1 MVSSVDSKDVPP
13 SDSGDITNQEN
24 VSPKGQNGRPPTKP
38 QVRHRASVACASC
51 RDRRI
56 RCVVPKNHTSCT
68 ACQRAG
74 ADCIIKN
81 DDERRRPISKA
92 YMSSLSDRISMLEGM
107 LLDTGVVP
115 PPAAHPPKTRHENQ
129 SKQDDGETLSSHPKQ
144 QKNSEGI
151 SPTCDVPSPPDSR
164 NDDFAIPDS
173 NHGDPDLS
181 SSQVLQPLAKED
193 SPFRMLDP
201 KQEDIIHRLLSTK
214 GNLSF
219 DQLSG
224 RIRFFGPTANSHVY
238 AESRDQFDSREPPE
252 QVRRAERIIRSFS
265 VETHDYLVNQFF
277 AFYNSILQVI
287 DRGAFEADRES
298 QESSP
303 KFYSSFLH
311 ITILAM
317 GYRVADMDRED
328 MRKITLAPRES
339 TLHREA
345 KYMLDIELERPG
357 GIPSVQALL
366 LLGDLEC
373 GVGRDNTGWMYSG
386 MANRLAFDIGLHL
399 DCRSND
405 MPEQES
411 RIRNMAMR
419 ACIIYDKYWGLFL
432 GRPLAIK
439 SQDVDLLS
447 NRLSNLTWGAFEPPK
462 RDLVT
467 EIYEQLIELMELAG
481 RIVET
486 RDNTVSNNASEQYNL
501 FASGEAEDNAYL
513 HVINLDR
520 QLQNWYRRLPDHLA
534 WKPSN
539 IKMAPYSFFLL
550 HQQYH
555 VTMILLHRPWAKYG
569 SITGDGASTGSHP
582 SPDGNHMSLAP
593 DTAPQHS
600 GLASESDSL
609 GMGDPHIIVHDS
621 RTSLSRSICTQQ
633 AIRVARI
640 FWQHRQKYDGRKI
653 FVTGIQHAGTAAIA
667 LIAALAYQRNEAD
680 RRTYVGYLEILSD
693 AVGDM
698 SHTYHPASR
707 MDDLLKAVLEQIR
720 HGMGDPSRP
729 RSGSTSH
736 HGFSFNGVPGS
747 GMSGV
752 SLNNDTSSVV
762 PMRREAADSEFAQP
776 FKKRRPETSRRASE
790 FTRPRPPYF
799 GAKPQPTPPSSLKSQ
814 NQLGSNLNPQD
825 HSPLDSFLFSIG
837 VGDTS
842 GHLNMGFM
850 GSTAADM
857 EQPEDACEGVLGVDG
872 MNLAIPSSE
881 TWGLDNMHDHHIHG
895 SGSFDPPAGDWTS
908 GPAGLSASSV
918 LGQSAAISSGIMSG
932 APNFGAAKD
941 TSNLEDKGLNNA
953 RFNKDRQTSS
963 NHPKLGQNGV
973 DWIEDDTSIV
983 AISPASLGGL
993 VQNREKLSSG
1003 EDGSVGTPR
1012 NHALDFFSFS

>member
-1 MVSSVDSKDVPP
+1 MASSLDPKEVQSADSVDIS
-13 SDSGDITNQEN
+13 TQEN
-24 VSPKGQNGRPPTKP
+24 VSPLGLNGRQSAKQ

-56 RCVVPKNHTSCT
+56 RCVVPKNQTACT
-68 ACQRAG
+68 ACQRSG
-74 ADCIIKN
+74 AECIIKN

-107 LLDTGVVP
+107 LLDKGVTP
-115 PPAAHPPKTRHENQ
+115 PPAAHPPKTRHDAP
-129 SKQDDGETLSSHPKQ
+129 SKTQEDGESISSHPKQ
-144 QKNSEGI
+144 KNASEKG
-151 SPTCDVPSPPDSR
+151 SPTCDIPSPPDSR
-164 NDDFAIPDS
+164 NDDFAVPGS
-173 NHGDPDLS
+173 EHGDAS
-181 SSQVLQPLAKED
+181 NMSGSQVLQPLAKED

-219 DQLSG
+219 DQIG
-224 RIRFFGPTANSHVY
+224 RLRFFGPTANSHVY
-238 AESRDQFDSREPPE
+238 ADSSDQFDSREPAE

-265 VETHDYLVNQFF
+265 IETHDYLMNQFF
-277 AFYNSILQVI
+277 TFYNSVLKVI
-287 DRGAFEADRES
+287 DRDAFESDRES
-298 QESSP
+298 RGTSP

-311 ITILAM
+311 VTILAM
-317 GYRVADMDRED
+317 GYRAADMERDD

-399 DCRSND
+399 SCRSHDD

-411 RIRNMAMR
+411 QIRNMVMR
-419 ACIIYDKYWGLFL
+419 ACIIYDRYWGLFL

-447 NRLSNLTWGAFEPPK
+447 NRFSQLTSVGFEPPK

-486 RDNTVSNNASEQYNL
+486 RDNSTSNRSSDPDNL
-501 FASGEAEDNAYL
+501 FAAGEAEDNAYL

-520 QLQNWYRRLPDHLA
+520 QLQNWYRRLPEYLA
-534 WKPSN
+534 WKPSS
-539 IKMAPYSFFLL
+539 IKTAPFSYFLL

-569 SITGDGASTGSHP
+569 SITGDSSSTGSHP
-582 SPDGNHMSLAP
+582 SPASDRAAMAP
-593 DTAPQHS
+593 EAATPVPMMATGGH
-600 GLASESDSL
+600 SL
-609 GMGDPHIIVHDS
+609 GMGDSHTIVHDS

-640 FWQHRQKYDGRKI
+640 FWQHRQRYDGRKI

-693 AVGDM
+693 AIGDM
-698 SHTYHPASR
+698 SETYHPASR
-707 MDDLLKAVLEQIR
+707 IHELLKAVLEQIR
-720 HGMGDPSRP
+720 NSMGDPPRP
-729 RSGSTSH
+729 RCDSTSH
-736 HGFSFNGVPGS
+736 QGFPFAGS
-747 GMSGV
+747 GRSGA
-752 SLNNDTSSVV
+752 SVNSHSAASIL
-762 PMRREAADSEFAQP
+762 PLRREAEELGFVQP
-776 FKKRRPETSRRASE
+776 LKKRRPGSSRRASE
-790 FTRPRPPYF
+790 FTVPRPPF
-799 GAKPQPTPPSSLKSQ
+799 FNAQAQPTPPASFKSQ
-814 NQLGSNLNPQD
+814 GQLGSSMSQ
-825 HSPLDSFLFSIG
+825 SQSSLDSILFSMG

-842 GHLNMGFM
+842 NPLNMSFLGDN
-850 GSTAADM
+850 AIDM
-857 EQPEDACEGVLGVDG
+857 EPHEDTHEHAMGRMDMDLGI
-872 MNLAIPSSE
+872 LPSSE
-881 TWGLDNMHDHHIHG
+881 TWGLDNLQHHQVTG
-895 SGSFDPPAGDWTS
+895 SASFDPPVANWTS

-918 LGQSAAISSGIMSG
+918 LGQSAAISTGIMSG
-932 APNFGAAKD
+932 APKFGGLVKDEGGPVVSKAA
-941 TSNLEDKGLNNA
+941 SNTGKKNSTTTIE
-953 RFNKDRQTSS
+953 
-963 NHPKLGQNGV
+963 QNGGV
-973 DWIEDDTSIV
+973 NWMEDDNIT
-983 AISPASLGGL
+983 AISPVSLSGL
-993 VQNREKLSSG
+993 IHTAEKTPN
-1003 EDGSVGTPR
+1003 EDEGSTNVPR

>member
-1 MVSSVDSKDVPP
+1 MGSSVDSKDVPP
-13 SDSGDITNQEN
+13 SGSGDITQEN
-24 VSPKGQNGRPPTKP
+24 VSPKGQNGRPPTKQ

-68 ACQRAG
+68 ACQRTG

-129 SKQDDGETLSSHPKQ
+129 SKQDDGESISSLLKQ

-173 NHGDPDLS
+173 NHGDPDMS

-193 SPFRMLDP
+193 SPFCMLDP

-224 RIRFFGPTANSHVY
+224 RLRFFGPTANSHVY
-238 AESRDQFDSREPPE
+238 AESRDQFDTRESPE

-265 VETHDYLVNQFF
+265 IETHDYLVNQFF
-277 AFYNSILQVI
+277 AFYNSVLQVI
-287 DRGAFEADRES
+287 DRSTFEADRES
-298 QESSP
+298 QDNSP

-317 GYRVADMDRED
+317 GYRVADMDRDD

-411 RIRNMAMR
+411 RVRNMAMR

-447 NRLSNLTWGAFEPPK
+447 NRLSNLTWGGIESPK
-462 RDLVT
+462 RDLIT

-501 FASGEAEDNAYL
+501 FANGEAEDNAYL

-520 QLQNWYRRLPDHLA
+520 QLQNWYRRLPDYLA

-569 SITGDGASTGSHP
+569 SITGDAASTGSHP

-593 DTAPQHS
+593 ETTSQQS
-600 GLASESDSL
+600 GLAAENYSL
-609 GMGDPHIIVHDS
+609 GIGDPHIIVHDS

-667 LIAALAYQRNEAD
+667 LIAALAYQRNGAD
-680 RRTYVGYLEILSD
+680 RRTYVGYLKILSN
-693 AVGDM
+693 AVSDM

-720 HGMGDPSRP
+720 NGMGDPPRP
-729 RSGSTSH
+729 RSGSISYH
-736 HGFSFNGVPGS
+736 EVPFSGIHGNGMG
-747 GMSGV
+747 GV
-752 SLNNDTSSVV
+752 SLNSDISSSVI
-762 PMRREAADSEFAQP
+762 PMRREAADTEFALP
-776 FKKRRPETSRRASE
+776 FKKRRPTTTRRASE
-790 FTRPRPPYF
+790 STRPRPPFF
-799 GAKPQPTPPSSLKSQ
+799 GVRSQPTPPSSYKSQ
-814 NQLGSNLNPQD
+814 TQLGRSLNPQNQ
-825 HSPLDSFLFSIG
+825 SPLDSFLFSIG

-842 GHLNMGFM
+842 GDLNMDFM
-850 GSTAADM
+850 GSTAIDM
-857 EQPEDACEGVLGVDG
+857 EQSEDARDGVLGMDG
-872 MNLAIPSSE
+872 MDLVIPSSE
-881 TWGLDNMHDHHIHG
+881 TWGLDTMHDPNIHG
-895 SGSFDPPAGDWTS
+895 SGSFDP
-908 GPAGLSASSV
+908 PAGLSASSV

-932 APNFGAAKD
+932 APNSGVVKH
-941 TSNLEDKGLNNA
+941 TNNLESKGTRNTGNNIE
-953 RFNKDRQTSS
+953 RKLSS
-963 NHPKLGQNGV
+963 NHTKMGQNGL
-973 DWIEDDTSIV
+973 DWIEDDNSIV
-983 AISPASLGGL
+983 AISPASLSGL
-993 VQNREKLSSG
+993 VENREKVSNG
-1003 EDGSVGTPR
+1003 EDGSTGTPR